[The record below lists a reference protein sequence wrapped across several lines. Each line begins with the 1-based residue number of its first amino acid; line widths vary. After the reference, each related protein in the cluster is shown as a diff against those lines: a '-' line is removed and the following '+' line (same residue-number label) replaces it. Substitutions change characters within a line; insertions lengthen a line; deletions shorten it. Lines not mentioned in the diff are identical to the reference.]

1 MGNKYQISDA
11 EWIIMKVIWAQGP
24 LTASEIIDKIAATND
39 WAPKTIK
46 TLLNRLVSKSV
57 LGFTKE
63 GRSYR
68 YHAEV
73 SAEETI
79 QEENKSFL
87 DKIYGG
93 NFSNMLASFVEQN
106 DFSDEDLEMFK
117 QILEGKKS

>member
-24 LTASEIIDKIAATND
+24 LTASEIIDIIAATND

-46 TLLNRLVSKSV
+46 TLLNRLVSKAV

-87 DKIYGG
+87 DKIYSG